1 MAFYSSRNSYLFMV
15 RFMGFSYD
23 ALTFFGKNN
32 YGVISKGNYDAICLG
47 VNPPD
52 FRYLT
57 ILSA

>member
-1 MAFYSSRNSYLFMV
+1 MV
-15 RFMGFSYD
+15 RFMGFSYE